1 MLPHAAV
8 VLALAAS
15 GPAPSVLSGHALVAS
30 GPAPRVVTGSAASS
44 AAPRVERGP
53 APGAVS
59 VPNTIVA
66 RAPHADA
73 APQAGA
79 LRPRLERVELVGLA
93 SSIAPAPTRKDAPSA
108 ALSDGS
114 VCLGE
119 RRFVFEAVDAAPEGS
134 PPAPP
139 PRLVA
144 REAAGKELWSI
155 ELGRAPAPDEP
166 GAYLW
171 APRRP
176 NATESAP
183 LALQQ
188 DGDTLLACAPNGDL
202 LRVNADG
209 KVLAKLERVWEFERG
224 FIGPSVWSHHLA
236 RFGVEDFDAQD
247 RTPHADLAAHAEY
260 ARALDRA
267 RAEET
272 AGVVG
277 GPIVA
282 GTHVFVAV
290 ASAKKGSWSAYLGKG
305 RVYELD
311 HDLRPLGVVELP
323 RVPLGSLATADAAGV
338 VWALPNSGLARIAT
352 TPQQELWAMGPG
364 GWDRVPHVPWT
375 KELRVTEREAWLATD
390 PAWRGV
396 LFADGFAL
404 TVPDGGFVARES
416 EPVVRFTLV
425 RVRLTDGAERAL
437 ELRVPYEG
445 ELARPT
451 TNFSGTGTSV
461 RAMGPYGLGLT
472 VLERSGSRL
481 VAHLATTASHW
492 TVEFELARVLGE

>member
-15 GPAPSVLSGHALVAS
+15 GPAPIVAS
-30 GPAPRVVTGSAASS
+30 PFG
-44 AAPRVERGP
+44 
-53 APGAVS
+53 
-59 VPNTIVA
+59 
-66 RAPHADA
+66 ADA
-73 APQAGA
+73 ALQAGA

-93 SSIAPAPTRKDAPSA
+93 SSIAPAPPRQDAPPSA
-108 ALSDGS
+108 SSDGS
-114 VCLGE
+114 VRLGE
-119 RRFVFEAVDAAPEGS
+119 RRFVLEALDAAPEGS

-144 REAAGKELWSI
+144 RDLAEKELWSL

-183 LALQQ
+183 IALQQ

-202 LRVNADG
+202 LRVSADG

-224 FIGPSVWSHHLA
+224 FIGPSVWTHHLA
-236 RFGVEDFDAQD
+236 RFGVEDFDAQE
-247 RTPHADLAAHAEY
+247 RTPPANLAEHAEY

-272 AGVVG
+272 AGVTG

-282 GTHVFVAV
+282 GERVFVAV
-290 ASAKKGSWSAYLGKG
+290 ASAKKGSWSAYLGRG

-311 HDLRPLGVVELP
+311 HDLRPLGLVELP
-323 RVPLGSLATADAAGV
+323 RVPLGSLATADADGVTWGAERRPLRASRRRRSKSCGAWARAAGT
-338 VWALPNSGLARIAT
+338 ACCT
-352 TPQQELWAMGPG
+352 C
-364 GWDRVPHVPWT
+364 
-375 KELRVTEREAWLATD
+375 
-390 PAWRGV
+390 RGRRSCAPSSAKRGSRPTRRGAACCSRTGSRSRHPTAASSRGRTSTSR
-396 LFADGFAL
+396 FA
-404 TVPDGGFVARES
+404 
-416 EPVVRFTLV
+416 LV
-425 RVRLTDGAERAL
+425 RVRLADGAERAL

-451 TNFSGTGTSV
+451 TNYSGDGKSV

-472 VLERSGSRL
+472 GLERVGPRL
-481 VAHLATTASHW
+481 IVHLATTASTW
-492 TVEFELARVLGE
+492 TVEFELAKVLGD

>member
-15 GPAPSVLSGHALVAS
+15 SPTPIVAS
-30 GPAPRVVTGSAASS
+30 PFG
-44 AAPRVERGP
+44 
-53 APGAVS
+53 
-59 VPNTIVA
+59 
-66 RAPHADA
+66 ADA
-73 APQAGA
+73 ALQAGA
-79 LRPRLERVELVGLA
+79 LRPRLERMELVGLA
-93 SSIAPAPTRKDAPSA
+93 SSIAPAPPRQDTPRSA
-108 ALSDGS
+108 SSDGS
-114 VCLGE
+114 VRLGE
-119 RRFVFEAVDAAPEGS
+119 RRFVLEALDAAPEGS

-144 REAAGKELWSI
+144 RDLAGKELWSL

-183 LALQQ
+183 IALQQ

-202 LRVNADG
+202 LRVSADG

-224 FIGPSVWSHHLA
+224 FIGPSVWTHHLA
-236 RFGVEDFDAQD
+236 RFGVEDFDAQE
-247 RTPHADLAAHAEY
+247 RTPPANLAEHAEY

-272 AGVVG
+272 AGVTG

-282 GTHVFVAV
+282 GERVFVAV
-290 ASAKKGSWSAYLGKG
+290 ASAKKGSWSAYLGRG

-311 HDLRPLGVVELP
+311 HDLRPLGLVELP
-323 RVPLGSLATADAAGV
+323 RVPLGSLATADADGV
-338 VWALPNSGLARIAT
+338 TWALPESGLARIAT
-352 TPQQELWAMGPG
+352 TPQQELWGMGPG
-364 GWDRVPHVPWT
+364 GWDRVLHVPWT
-375 KELRVTEREAWLATD
+375 KELRAVEREAWLTTD

-404 TVPDGGFVARES
+404 TSPDGGFVARED
-416 EPVVRFTLV
+416 EHVVRFALV
-425 RVRLTDGAERAL
+425 RVRLADGAERAL

-451 TNFSGTGTSV
+451 TNYSGDGKSV

-472 VLERSGSRL
+472 GLERVGPRL
-481 VAHLATTASHW
+481 IVHLATTASTW
-492 TVEFELARVLGE
+492 TVEFELAKVLGD